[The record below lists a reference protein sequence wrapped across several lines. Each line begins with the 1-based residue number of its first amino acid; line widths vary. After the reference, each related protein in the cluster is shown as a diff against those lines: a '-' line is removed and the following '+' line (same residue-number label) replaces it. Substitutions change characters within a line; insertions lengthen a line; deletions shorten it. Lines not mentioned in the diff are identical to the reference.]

1 MTVSINERAR
11 VWETLENRSSSF
23 INVAL
28 VCVLGPTFAFEFV
41 WVKADCDELPQT
53 DQQNS
58 WEIFSLLLGCQKS
71 APSQT
76 GEERNAPRGAANA
89 RPTRLRRRRT
99 WSTTKQRC
107 RDGGITFEA
116 GFVADEE
123 LRADRSVAASRA
135 ARVGMRY
142 QETVLAER
150 RVRANGL
157 SGDSLA
163 EIQRAWHVL
172 GRIARAHELD
182 HELRTALRL
191 RMMALVDR
199 LEVEQAKQ
207 RIVEGNFAAA
217 RYHLTCRAS
226 GRGSCAWR
234 WSRCRCR
241 PG

>member
-1 MTVSINERAR
+1 M
-11 VWETLENRSSSF
+11 
-23 INVAL
+23 
-28 VCVLGPTFAFEFV
+28 
-41 WVKADCDELPQT
+41 
-53 DQQNS
+53 
-58 WEIFSLLLGCQKS
+58 
-71 APSQT
+71 
-76 GEERNAPRGAANA
+76 
-89 RPTRLRRRRT
+89 
-99 WSTTKQRC
+99 
-107 RDGGITFEA
+107 
-116 GFVADEE
+116 
-123 LRADRSVAASRA
+123 AASALRG
-135 ARVGMRY
+135 VGMRY
-142 QETVLAER
+142 QKAVLAER
-150 RVRANGL
+150 RMRDGL

-163 EIQRAWHVL
+163 EIQRALHVL